1 MPDLPTEPAAATR
14 PTPPEPRAPT
24 REKHPGE
31 KHPGEK
37 HPGEKHPG
45 EKHWRAD
52 LSMVGFG
59 ALAGLSFP
67 PLYLVPVLLVCAPAL
82 LRAIGRARTPWVA
95 ARRGF
100 WFGFGLHVVGLYWIT
115 EAILF
120 EAARL
125 WWSVPLAV
133 PALSAIL
140 AVFIAAPCAVAWA
153 TRPGWPRVLALAGAW
168 TLADIARAF
177 VGTGFPW
184 NLWGSVW
191 EFPGLPGDVLI
202 QPAAWIGVY
211 GLTWL
216 TVMLACTPALPR
228 RFWAA
233 GAGVL
238 VVWAGLGAWRLSWP
252 DPAAPLGADGKP
264 IHVLLL
270 QGNIPEGQKWARSL
284 MIDIFDTYLRLTRE
298 AVAAAG
304 PGPKIVVWPE
314 TASPFL
320 LTADARARAAIAEAA
335 GPDAVTLAGTVRFD
349 AQERPR
355 NSLTVISSD
364 GALLGEYDKWH
375 LVPFGEFQP
384 SWFPLPFQVVPG
396 GGFAAGPG
404 PRTLALPNG
413 LPSAGPLICYEAI
426 YSAEMVDES
435 DRPRWMV
442 NVTNDAWFGD
452 SSGPRQHLAA
462 ARLRAVEEGLPLLR
476 AANTG
481 ITAAFDGRGRELARL
496 PRAEAAFLPVQL
508 PGAFNFTVY
517 ARLGLAIPV
526 MLATVSLLIAFGSRR
541 WVRPAET
548 RR

>member
-1 MPDLPTEPAAATR
+1 MPDLPTDSVADAARPAR
-14 PTPPEPRAPT
+14 PENSPPEKPAR
-24 REKHPGE
+24 
-31 KHPGEK
+31 
-37 HPGEKHPG
+37 

-52 LSMVGFG
+52 LAMIGFG
-59 ALAGLSFP
+59 ALAGLALP
-67 PLYLVPVLLVCAPAL
+67 PLYLVPLLLVCAPAL
-82 LRAIGRARTPWVA
+82 VRAIGRARTPWVA

-100 WFGFGLHVVGLYWIT
+100 WFGVGLHVVGLYWIT
-115 EAILF
+115 EAIMF

-133 PALSAIL
+133 PALAAVL
-140 AVFIAAPCAVAWA
+140 AVFIAAPCALAWA
-153 TRPGWPRVLALAGAW
+153 ARPGWPRVLALAGAW
-168 TLADIARAF
+168 TLGDVARAF
-177 VGTGFPW
+177 IATGFPW
-184 NLWGSVW
+184 NPWASVW

-216 TVMLACTPALPR
+216 TVLLACTPTLPR

-252 DPAAPLGADGKP
+252 APPGPHGADGQP

-270 QGNIPEGQKWARSL
+270 QGNIAQGQKWNRSL
-284 MIDIFDTYLRLTRE
+284 MIDIFNAYLDLTRKS
-298 AVAAAG
+298 VAAAG
-304 PGPKIVVWPE
+304 TGAKVVVWPE
-314 TASPFL
+314 TASPFT
-320 LTADARARAAIAEAA
+320 LTDDASARDAIATAV

-349 AQERPR
+349 ADQRPR
-355 NSLTVISSD
+355 NSLAVISAA
-364 GALLGEYDKWH
+364 GALLGQYDKWH

-404 PRTLALPNG
+404 PRTLSLPDG
-413 LPSAGPLICYEAI
+413 IPPTGPMICYEAI
-426 YSAEMVDES
+426 YSGEMVDEA
-435 DRPRWMV
+435 DRPSWLV
-442 NVTNDAWFGD
+442 NVTNDAWFGN

-462 ARLRAVEEGLPLLR
+462 VRLRAVEEGLPLLR

-481 ITAAFDGRGRELARL
+481 ITVAFDGRGHELARL
-496 PRAEAAFLPVQL
+496 PRVEPGFLLIDL

-517 ARLGLAIPV
+517 ARFGLAIPV
-526 MLATVSLLIAFGSRR
+526 TLATVSLVIAFGSRR
-541 WVRPAET
+541 LARSA
-548 RR
+548 